1 MNILILEPEINGH
14 FTSLY
19 VRNVIKSFKKKK
31 FNITILSTKKI
42 LKHETLKILKKENV
56 PFTLEFMEELEYPE
70 HKNLYSLIIFQIK
83 NYLKIKKKFKEILT
97 NKKIDHVFITNL
109 EHFDKILGLFGSPF
123 QDVNYSGILVNPKHH
138 QTEYG
143 FSKKN
148 YRFLFLKYIFK
159 FMVKDKKLKYIMIN
173 DYLFYEYV
181 KKKLIKYKEK
191 FLYFDEPAHLS
202 KKINKITAKKNLNIT
217 QKSFVILVYGALRES
232 KCILELVEIVKK
244 IEKKKNIKIILAGKQ
259 NYEIKKLLNK
269 KSIKEMIL
277 SKEIIVYD
285 YFISSD
291 LESELFYAADSV
303 WVVYKNTPMG
313 SSGVF
318 YLSNLAN
325 IPIITNSEG
334 LIGWYNKR
342 YILGPIID
350 LNKYWQ
356 PSIQL
361 ENLLLKKEYYKNF
374 IRNQKNFRLKRLK
387 KNIFHEILSKK
398 LR

>member
-56 PFTLEFMEELEYPE
+56 PFSLEFMEELEYPM

-83 NYLKIKKKFKEILT
+83 NYLKIKKSFNKILS

-109 EHFDKILGLFGSPF
+109 EHFDKILGLLGSPF
-123 QDVNYSGILVNPKHH
+123 QGINYSGILVNPKHH
-138 QTEYG
+138 QTKYG
-143 FSKKN
+143 FTKKN
-148 YRFLFLKYIFK
+148 YRFIFLKYIFEL
-159 FMVKDKKLKYIMIN
+159 MIKDKKLKYIMIN

-181 KKKLIKYKEK
+181 KKNLITYKEK
-191 FLYFDEPAHLS
+191 FLYFDEPVQLS
-202 KKINKITAKKNLNIT
+202 KKISKINAKKILNID
-217 QKSFVILVYGALRES
+217 QKYFVILVYGALRES

-244 IEKKKNIKIILAGKQ
+244 IEKTKNIKIILAGKQ
-259 NYEIKKLLNK
+259 NPVIKKLLNK
-269 KSIKEMIL
+269 KIIKEMK
-277 SKEIIVYD
+277 SNKEIIVYD

-291 LESELFYAADSV
+291 FESELFSAADSV

-325 IPIITNSEG
+325 IPLITNSEG

-342 YILGPIID
+342 YSLGPIID

-361 ENLLLKKEYYKNF
+361 ERLSLKNEYYKNF
-374 IRNQKNFRLKRLK
+374 IQNQKKFRLNILK
-387 KNIFHEILSKK
+387 KNKFEEILSKK
-398 LR
+398 LK